1 VEAYDYI
8 VVGAG
13 TAGCVL
19 AARLSENPDA
29 QVLLLEAGSAERTRA
44 MTVPNAWPENLGTI
58 NAMAHVR
65 GHRAIYDR
73 WAEAGAGARG
83 WGSDGLLPFSG

>member
-1 VEAYDYI
+1 VEPCDCI

-19 AARLSENPDA
+19 AARLSENPGA
-29 QVLLLEAGSAERTRA
+29 RVLLIEAGSAART
-44 MTVPNAWPENLGTI
+44 
-58 NAMAHVR
+58 
-65 GHRAIYDR
+65 RAIYDR
-73 WAEAGAGARG
+73 WAEAGGPG